1 MSDVQPLLYIDDIE
15 AAIEFYRDQL
25 GFDVSVFGHDA
36 EGRPAIF
43 LVQVEAAKFLVSR
56 EPFFA
61 GATGGG
67 VTLYFHLDG
76 QVDAYAETF
85 RSADGVQV
93 AQDVTDQWWGDRTFT
108 IRDPWG
114 YTLLFS
120 SLARYDQLGP
130 SDFG

>member
-15 AAIEFYRDQL
+15 AAIDFYRDQL
-25 GFDVSVFGHDA
+25 GLNVIVFGNDA
-36 EGRPAIF
+36 EGRPATF
-43 LVQVEAAKFLVSR
+43 LAQLGDSKFLVSR
-56 EPFFA
+56 EPHFA

-76 QVDAYAETF
+76 PVDDLAERF
-85 RSADGVQV
+85 RNAEGVQV
-93 AQDVTDQWWGDRTFT
+93 AQDLTDQWWGDRTLT

-120 SLARYDQLGP
+120 SP
-130 SDFG
+130 VT